1 MKRSAELT
9 PLSHDHHQALFT
21 AHRLARATD
30 VSVAPDLLAW
40 WSEDGSR
47 HFRIEEEVLLPAWRS
62 ADPAAEL
69 ALAIRVL
76 TEHLEIR
83 MCLRLGERDGWTV
96 AALNAIGDLMQ
107 RHVRFEERELFP
119 LIESR
124 LDEATLAALGAEI
137 SLAEGERSCHP

>member
-21 AHRLARATD
+21 AHRLARAED
-30 VSVAPDLLAW
+30 VTVASDFLAW
-40 WSEDGSR
+40 WRGHGSR
-47 HFRIEEEVLLPAWRS
+47 HFRIEEEILLPAWRD
-62 ADPAAEL
+62 ADPGAEI

-83 MCLRLGERDGWTV
+83 RAVRLLERVGLSV
-96 AALNAIGDLMQ
+96 NELIALGDLMQ

-124 LDEATLAALGAEI
+124 LSEMAISALGQEIAE
-137 SLAEGERSCHP
+137 AEGDALCPT